1 MDWIKCKV
9 HHLLDLNFSNAE
21 IGAMYRLQAT
31 VAKFERYP
39 TEKEVKS
46 IFRTVERYHEFC
58 NKFEAV
64 SNGIYNKNDTKM
76 MQNCT
81 KLHKTCIKNVYEKVL
96 NDCKVVTNLRQKC
109 KERVEKSRLKAK
121 SVTRYVTDTSNT
133 LHNDDVTSYVTGIDK
148 IRVDKSKEKK
158 YIKKEKVKP
167 PPKFVK
173 PSLSEI
179 KDYLE
184 KYIEE
189 KQLDIP
195 VAVEA
200 EKFESHYEASG
211 WKVGNKSMVC
221 WQAALRG
228 WVLRNNNFSCNNGK
242 KEKKYK
248 SIREVYDEI

>member
-9 HHLLDLNFSNAE
+9 HHLLDINFSNAE
-21 IGAMYRLQAT
+21 IGSMYRLQAMT
-31 VAKFERYP
+31 ARNGRLPNER
-39 TEKEVKS
+39 EIRS
-46 IFRTVERYHEFC
+46 ILTLKKYEIL
-58 NKFEAV
+58 
-64 SNGIYNKNDTKM
+64 S
-76 MQNCT
+76 
-81 KLHKTCIKNVYEKVL
+81 EKVL
-96 NDCKVVTNLRQKC
+96 NTSGICIESVLNKVLEDC
-109 KERVEKSRLKAK
+109 EKIQNRTKKNRKYQEDSRLRRK
-121 SVTRYVTDTSNT
+121 SVSADIRNN
-133 LHNDDVTSYVTGIDK
+133 NDNMSAQCQQTDK

-179 KDYLE
+179 KDYLQ
-184 KYIEE
+184 KYIAE

-211 WKVGNKSMVC
+211 WKVGNKAMVC

-228 WVLRNNNFSCNNGK
+228 WVLRNNNFSGNNGK
-242 KEKKYK
+242 KDKKYK